1 MKKLF
6 ALILSAVLLV
16 QICCLTASAEE
27 QTTYTPYL
35 QSVQEM
41 GSYEGDLED
50 LRYFPFR
57 YTSASNFAW
66 FRENVI
72 GPNDCQEGVLYVK
85 DLFEETIQP
94 LTDTPVLE
102 YKPSGNTLYYLLDE
116 FSLYRIDII
125 QKEQIPVYESTIPM
139 RKLTRGEKDLFFIE
153 GNCVQEVNATAHTVS
168 TYATCEGITG
178 FAFDDDE
185 NLVWGNGQGGLFRYD
200 AVTQTSESMDV
211 PVTMK
216 LEAEPHLHDAEA
228 DAASQLEMQSYARAI
243 TPVSLPL
250 PEYPAGS
257 YFTKDGE
264 YCGHHGDD
272 TCDYYGGCNCLPY
285 DGSIQCIGFAK
296 YACDRYA
303 HRTAWTRPDGD
314 VERNVDIT
322 DDYKT
327 KFFIIRMGYGSYV
340 TFYHPEHSIVVLS
353 TYSDSFISYECNL
366 YNDCRVT
373 VETRS
378 YLDIS
383 KKYGEKGVEY
393 GLSHHFNGKAS
404 KLNSQYHTVA
414 CSSDC
419 TGYTLKAHYSYAPGS
434 NATCAACGYVGKI
447 DSGLLQSV
455 EIPFPVSNE

>member
-6 ALILSAVLLV
+6 AVILSVVLLV

-41 GSYEGDLED
+41 GSYEGNLED

-102 YKPSGNTLYYLLDE
+102 YKESGNTLYYLLDE
-116 FSLYRIDII
+116 FSLYRVDIF
-125 QKEQIPVYESTIPM
+125 QQEPIPVHSSSVPM
-139 RKLTRGEKDLFFIE
+139 HKLTMGEQDLFFIE
-153 GNCVQEVNATAHTVS
+153 GNQVQEVDTSAHTVS

-185 NLVWGNGQGGLFRYD
+185 NLVWGNSRGGLFRYNT
-200 AVTQTSESMDV
+200 VTRASESMEV

-216 LEAEPHLHDAEA
+216 LEAEPHLHDVEA
-228 DAASQLEMQSYARAI
+228 DAASQVEMQSYARAI
-243 TPVSLPL
+243 APVSLPL
-250 PEYPAGS
+250 PEYPVGS

-264 YCGHHGDD
+264 YCGHHDTG
-272 TCDYYGGCNCLPY
+272 TCDYYGGCNCKPY
-285 DGSIQCIGFAK
+285 DASIQCVGFAK
-296 YACDRYA
+296 SASDRYA
-303 HRTAWTRPDGD
+303 HRTSWTRPDGD
-314 VERNVDIT
+314 TEWDVYIGTESLAKQFMV
-322 DDYKT
+322 
-327 KFFIIRMGYGSYV
+327 RMSRGSYV
-340 TFYHPEHSIVVLS
+340 TFYSPSHSFVVLS
-353 TYSDSFISYECNL
+353 TSGSSMTTYDCNVN
-366 YNDCRVT
+366 NDCRVT
-373 VETRS
+373 VENRTYAS
-378 YLDIS
+378 IAS
-383 KKYGEKGVEY
+383 KYGTVEY
-393 GLSHHFNGKAS
+393 GLTHHFNGKVS

-419 TGYTLKAHYSYAPGS
+419 TGYTLQAHYASSPGS
-434 NATCAACGYVGKI
+434 NATCTACGYVGKI

-455 EIPFPVSNE
+455 EIPYPVSNE